1 MFNPKNQSV
10 MKKESLKKEI
20 VSTIVLTY
28 RDKSKTTAEVK
39 VSSLADSMMITRGW
53 LMSAETAVCV
63 EAYDEE
69 SFVLAAYQK

>member
-1 MFNPKNQSV
+1 

-28 RDKSKTTAEVK
+28 RDVSETTAEVK
-39 VSSLADSMMITRGW
+39 VSPLADLMMITRRW
-53 LMSAETAVCV
+53 SMSAKTAVCA